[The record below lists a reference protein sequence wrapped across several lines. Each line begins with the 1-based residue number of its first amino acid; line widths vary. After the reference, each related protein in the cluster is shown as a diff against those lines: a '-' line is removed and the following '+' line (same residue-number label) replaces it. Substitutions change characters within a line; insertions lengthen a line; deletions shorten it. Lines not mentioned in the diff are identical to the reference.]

1 MSMNLRVIGSE
12 NMPCRTAAEDSTYKA
27 LDMQSEKILQDR
39 KIETYETAVSSA
51 FFLLVVWKLLPCA
64 PVRVHSELSRPVNR
78 VQGLRK
84 SGAYFHTIRRM
95 ELLQQCSL
103 SPFRHAPEIPPV
115 EEEVCAGVEVRN
127 SADPT
132 GNPYPS

>member
-1 MSMNLRVIGSE
+1 MS
-12 NMPCRTAAEDSTYKA
+12 CRTAAENRTYKA

-39 KIETYETAVSSA
+39 KIQPMK
-51 FFLLVVWKLLPCA
+51 LLYLLHFSYSFVVWKLLPCA
-64 PVRVHSELSRPVNR
+64 PVRVHSELSRPVSR
-78 VQGLRK
+78 HVQGLRK

-103 SPFRHAPEIPPV
+103 SPFRHAPEIPSV

-132 GNPYPS
+132 GWP